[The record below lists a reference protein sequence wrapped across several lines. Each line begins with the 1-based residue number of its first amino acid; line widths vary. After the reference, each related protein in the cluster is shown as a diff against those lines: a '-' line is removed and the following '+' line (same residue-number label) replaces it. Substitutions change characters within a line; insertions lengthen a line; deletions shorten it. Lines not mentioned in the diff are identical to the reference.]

1 MDTKVR
7 ILLVDDH
14 AGFRRAIRLFLK
26 KHNKVEV
33 VGEASDGDEAIR
45 KANSLH
51 PDVILMDINMPGCN
65 GFDAAREIKRTLPGI
80 KVVFLT
86 MHADDRYRQLASNA
100 LADGFINKA
109 DLNMNIFQSISNKFT
124 SNYIM

>member
-1 MDTKVR
+1 MNTKVR
-7 ILLVDDH
+7 ILLADDH

-33 VGEASDGDEAIR
+33 VGEASDGNEAVR
-45 KANSLH
+45 QAQSLH
-51 PDVILMDINMPGCN
+51 PDVILMDINMPGCS
-65 GFDAAREIKRTLPGI
+65 GFDAAREIKRSLPDI

-109 DLNMNIFQSISNKFT
+109 DLNMNIFQSLSNKVT
-124 SNYIM
+124 SSYIM